1 MIKFLMII
9 PITLASQNSQRTLIR
24 RIQCL
29 NYIDVSK
36 SINALIGKNTLERTY
51 SDWLE
56 SNVHFSRK
64 PGHPGYEQDDS
75 DDE

>member
-1 MIKFLMII
+1 MII
-9 PITLASQNSQRTLIR
+9 PITLASHWE
-24 RIQCL
+24 
-29 NYIDVSK
+29 
-36 SINALIGKNTLERTY
+36 NTLERTY

>member
-1 MIKFLMII
+1 MIKF
-9 PITLASQNSQRTLIR
+9 
-24 RIQCL
+24 L

-36 SINALIGKNTLERTY
+36 SINALIGKTLQKELIQTGQ
-51 SDWLE
+51 SLM
-56 SNVHFSRK
+56 FIFRK